1 MMNTQNQCPYEG
13 GVTVYHARVFISML
27 NDTIGYDDD
36 TVCELQGIYRQSIQ
50 QTIVEIENGILI
62 RPNPASDAAEII
74 LKDHHE
80 GICNIVIKD
89 ITGRTVYTGS
99 FDCKE
104 KSKKVSVAT
113 ISSGIYTVTVT
124 INNKFVKSAKLSIIR

>member
-1 MMNTQNQCPYEG
+1 MNTQNQCPYEG
-13 GVTVYHARVFISML
+13 GVTVYRARVYISML

-80 GICNIVIKD
+80 GICNIEIKD

-99 FDCKE
+99 FECKE
-104 KSKKVSVAT
+104 KSKKVSITAF
-113 ISSGIYTVTVT
+113 SPGIYTVI
-124 INNKFVKSAKLSIIR
+124 ININSKFMKTAKLSIVR